1 MGATMKHL
9 FLAASLALAGTVLA
23 AEPVPRY
30 NEVELQAEAQ
40 RELPN
45 DTVSASL
52 YAELNDADPAAL
64 ADAVNKAANAA
75 LRLAREYGSVRV
87 HSGNN
92 RTYPVYAKGQVL
104 QGWRARAEVRL
115 ESGDFEAAAR
125 LIGKLQARMQLGNIA
140 FSVSPQARRQM
151 EDALIAEAI
160 AAFKARAEIVRGAL
174 AGRGYKIRRLNVST
188 GHGMP
193 PPRFA
198 AARMMAAGAPEVAA
212 PDFDGGT
219 SMITVTVGGAIE
231 ILE

>member
-1 MGATMKHL
+1 MKPL

-23 AEPVPRY
+23 ADPVPRY

-45 DTVSASL
+45 DTVSATL

-75 LRLAREYGSVRV
+75 LRLAREYDSVQVR
-87 HSGNN
+87 SGDN
-92 RTYPVYAKGQVL
+92 RSYPVYAKGNLL
-104 QGWRARAEVRL
+104 QGWRARAELRL
-115 ESGDFEAAAR
+115 ESRDFVAAAR
-125 LIGKLQARMQLGNIA
+125 LIGRLQARMRLGGMA
-140 FSVSPQARRQM
+140 FSVSPQARRQA
-151 EDALIAEAI
+151 ENELIAEAI
-160 AAFKARAEIVRGAL
+160 AAFKARAETVRGAL
-174 AGRGYKIRRLNVST
+174 AGRGYRIRRLNLSS

-198 AARMMAAGAPEVAA
+198 AARTMAAGAPEVAA

-219 SMITVTVGGAIE
+219 STITLTVSGAIE
-231 ILE
+231 VLD